1 MTSASV
7 PVQPVAFALSGKL
20 VAGLVVAAAIA
31 WFSPFDL
38 AFGAA
43 SLGVPALRSAGIVT
57 LALIGLMAA
66 GQIGLGIE
74 PRGMKRPILTPLAY
88 AAAVGVACAAADWAM
103 SATLHDS
110 YRHMITTQP
119 LGLRMAVYMMRAFNE
134 NIIYRLFLGSVLI
147 WLIGR
152 VWKTAEGRPTD
163 GAYWTGFALSQAANI
178 WINVTSLA
186 PLTPLALLHDG
197 LRYFA
202 PGLVWS
208 WLYWRRGFQSN
219 EIASIG
225 VHLFFQPLVTLGL

>member
-1 MTSASV
+1 MAAAVAGYCAACDCLMRPELSAAYLAYMRT
-7 PVQPVAFALSGKL
+7 PVAWRIVAFA
-20 VAGLVVAAAIA
+20 A
-31 WFSPFDL
+31 
-38 AFGAA
+38 
-43 SLGVPALRSAGIVT
+43 
-57 LALIGLMAA
+57 
-66 GQIGLGIE
+66 
-74 PRGMKRPILTPLAY
+74 
-88 AAAVGVACAAADWAM
+88 
-103 SATLHDS
+103 
-110 YRHMITTQP
+110 
-119 LGLRMAVYMMRAFNE
+119 RAFNE

-163 GAYWTGFALSQAANI
+163 GAFWTGFALSQAANI

-186 PLTPLALLHDG
+186 PLTPLALLHDS